1 MNVVQFLDILEN
13 VFVAINSPSF
23 EQFFA
28 SNLGNFVRKTLA
40 SKVKSLRDELE
51 LDAMKLAE
59 S

>member
-28 SNLGNFVRKTLA
+28 S
-40 SKVKSLRDELE
+40 KVKSLRDELE